1 MIGMFSNT
9 IVNRRTA
16 LATLA
21 SAGLGLLAMRWTPA
35 HAGDSQADADALSQL
50 LPRFSEKS
58 RERLLRMLNRS
69 GFSGHI
75 SASEVKDLLETEG
88 KSVDALMLGLLP
100 LARTY
105 SCPPI
110 SNYHVGAVA
119 RGMSE
124 SLYFGANLEISG
136 HSLGFSVHAEQAALS
151 NAYMHDDRGVS
162 AIADGC
168 ALWPLPAIYERAIP

>member
-21 SAGLGLLAMRWTPA
+21 SSGLGLLAMQWTPA
-35 HAGDSQADADALSQL
+35 HAGDSQADALSQL

-58 RERLLRMLNRS
+58 RERLLRRLNRS

-88 KSVDALMLGLLP
+88 KSVDALMLGL
-100 LARTY
+100 
-105 SCPPI
+105 
-110 SNYHVGAVA
+110 
-119 RGMSE
+119 
-124 SLYFGANLEISG
+124 
-136 HSLGFSVHAEQAALS
+136 
-151 NAYMHDDRGVS
+151 DRKS
-162 AIADGC
+162 TR
-168 ALWPLPAIYERAIP
+168 LNSSHEW